1 MKTVLDL
8 FSGIGG
14 FSLAA
19 RRAGFEV
26 VAHCE
31 IDQFPKAVLAHRFFN
46 TPIFDDIRT
55 INKRTFYEKTGLKKI
70 DIVVGGSPCQDFSV
84 AGRQRGFD
92 GDRSSL
98 FLEQMRVARE
108 LGAEYIVWENVPG
121 VLSSNG
127 GRDFARIL
135 SEFTGW
141 TIEPQKFGG
150 VGCVRARGDG
160 DTGVF
165 YRILDSRFFGVP
177 QRRRRIYL
185 VGRLGGLCRPE
196 VLFEPDSLRGHSA
209 AGTAQGKDVTVF
221 ANNGIG
227 VYNSSR
233 DAATLRVGGESKGG
247 GSTLVIS
254 ESSPTA
260 RADVPTLTAALSH
273 SYNKQT
279 PLLFE
284 NHAHDGRVEQKP
296 HSPTLTSHCGTGG
309 GNLPLVLNSDAVCIA
324 ENIIGRQDHNGGNG
338 VGAQQGV
345 SYTLNTVGVHGV
357 SDGFGV
363 RRLTPRECERLQG
376 FPDDWTRIPYR
387 GKPAESCPDGPRY
400 KACGNAVTVNVA
412 QWVMERLARYA

>member
-19 RRAGFEV
+19 RRAGFSV

-31 IDQFPKAVLAHRFFN
+31 IDQFPKAVLTHRFFN
-46 TPIFDDIRT
+46 TPIFDDIKD
-55 INKRTFYEKTGLKKI
+55 INKRTFHAKTKLEKI

-92 GDRSSL
+92 GSRSSL

-108 LGAEYIVWENVPG
+108 LQAQYIVWENVPG

-150 VGCVRARGDG
+150 VGCVRARGESDF
-160 DTGVF
+160 GVF

-185 VGRLGGLCRPE
+185 VARLGGLCRPE
-196 VLFEPDSLRGHSA
+196 ILFERGSLRGHSA
-209 AGTAQGKDVTVF
+209 AGAAQGQDVAAF

-227 VYNSSR
+227 VYNRTR

-247 GSTLVIS
+247 GSTLVLT
-254 ESSPTA
+254 ESSTTA

-309 GNLPLVLNSDAVCIA
+309 GNLPLVLNPDAVCIA

-357 SDGFGV
+357 ADGFGV

-412 QWVMERLARYA
+412 QWVLERLARYA

>member
-19 RRAGFEV
+19 RRAGFSV
-26 VAHCE
+26 AAHCE
-31 IDQFPKAVLAHRFFN
+31 IDQFPKAVLTHRFFN
-46 TPIFDDIRT
+46 TPIFDDIKD
-55 INKRTFYEKTGLKKI
+55 INKRTFYEKTKLEKI
-70 DIVVGGSPCQDFSV
+70 DIVVGGSPRQDFSV

-150 VGCVRARGDG
+150 VGCVRARGEG
-160 DTGVF
+160 DFGVF
-165 YRILDSRFFGVP
+165 YRIYDSRFFGVP

-185 VGRLGGLCRPE
+185 VARLGGLCPPE
-196 VLFEPDSLRGHSA
+196 ILFERGSLRGHSS
-209 AGTAQGKDVTVF
+209 AGTAQGKDVAAF

-247 GSTLVIS
+247 GSTLVLT
-254 ESSPTA
+254 ESSTTA

-309 GNLPLVLNSDAVCIA
+309 GNLPLVLNPDAVCIA

-357 SDGFGV
+357 ADGFGV

-376 FPDDWTRIPYR
+376 FPDDWTLVTYR
-387 GKPAESCPDGPRY
+387 GKPAEYCPDGPRY

>member
-19 RRAGFEV
+19 RRAGFSV

-31 IDQFPKAVLAHRFFN
+31 IDQFPKAVLTHRFFN

-55 INKRTFYEKTGLKKI
+55 LNKKTFYEKTKLEKI
-70 DIVVGGSPCQDFSV
+70 DIVCGGSPCQDFSV
-84 AGRQRGFD
+84 AGRQRGFN
-92 GDRSSL
+92 GSRSSL
-98 FLEQMRVARE
+98 FLEQMRVAKE

-127 GRDFARIL
+127 GKDFARIL

-150 VGCVRARGDG
+150 VGCVRARGESDF
-160 DTGVF
+160 GVF

-177 QRRRRIYL
+177 QRRRRVYL
-185 VGRLGGLCRPE
+185 VARLGSLCRPE
-196 VLFEPDSLRGHSA
+196 ILFEPDSLRGHSA
-209 AGTAQGKDVTVF
+209 AGAAQRQDVAAF

-227 VYNSSR
+227 VYNRSR

-247 GSTLVIS
+247 GSTLVVS

-296 HSPTLTSHCGTGG
+296 HSPALTSHCGTGG
-309 GNLPLVLNSDAVCIA
+309 GNLPLVLNPDAVCIA
-324 ENIIGRQDHNGGNG
+324 ENIIGRQDRNGGNG

-357 SDGFGV
+357 ADGFGV

-376 FPDDWTRIPYR
+376 FPDDWTLIPYR

>member
-1 MKTVLDL
+1 
-8 FSGIGG
+8 
-14 FSLAA
+14 
-19 RRAGFEV
+19 
-26 VAHCE
+26 
-31 IDQFPKAVLAHRFFN
+31 
-46 TPIFDDIRT
+46 
-55 INKRTFYEKTGLKKI
+55 
-70 DIVVGGSPCQDFSV
+70 
-84 AGRQRGFD
+84 
-92 GDRSSL
+92 
-98 FLEQMRVARE
+98 MRVARE

-127 GRDFARIL
+127 GRDFAKIL

-150 VGCVRARGDG
+150 VGCVRARGEG
-160 DTGVF
+160 DFGVF

-185 VGRLGGLCRPE
+185 VARLGGLCRPE
-196 VLFEPDSLRGHSA
+196 ILFEPDSLRGHSS
-209 AGTAQGKDVTVF
+209 AGAAQGQDVAAF
-221 ANNGIG
+221 ANTGIG

-233 DAATLRVGGESKGG
+233 DAATLRVGGEAKGG

-254 ESSPTA
+254 ESSPIA
-260 RADVPTLTAALSH
+260 RADVPTLTASLSH
-273 SYNKQT
+273 HYNKQT

-296 HSPTLTSHCGTGG
+296 HSPTLTTHCGTGG
-309 GNLPLVLNSDAVCIA
+309 GNLPLVLDSDAVCIA

-357 SDGFGV
+357 ADGFGV

-387 GKPAESCPDGPRY
+387 GKTRRILPRRAALQSLRERRNRQRRPMGARKARPLCLKPPTTSSATDCSPKRASSTRSRPRRASTKSPKSSPARSSSNTAKIE
-400 KACGNAVTVNVA
+400 
-412 QWVMERLARYA
+412 